1 MAKSPRGKAATQ
13 PHDGL
18 VKWTF
23 SQREH
28 AIGLLKAALP
38 KAVVE
43 ATDWSTLRVEK
54 GSFVDRALRHRHSDI
69 VLSARMDGEPVFFYT
84 LIEHQRTVEALMI
97 FRMGLYMWRLWEQLV
112 RDRPRRKTLPPI
124 VPLLLHQSDSG
135 WTAATRFQDVIAWK
149 GLGTASGLRPS
160 ASAARAA
167 MEEHVPH
174 FALRLVDLSEGRA
187 SHLAEQA
194 LTSLGRLVLRCMSV
208 ADDDERLQRE
218 IGRMGEAIAE
228 AVTAPNG
235 LAALEVLLRYLV
247 ATHARLRAS
256 RVGELLMKAA
266 DPVAQEEIVDF
277 IEQFKR
283 EGKAEG
289 RAEGKAEV
297 LLEQL
302 AARFGRLPA
311 AVKSRVRASSEEELS
326 ACALR
331 VLTAPTLAE
340 VLDGAQRPRAST
352 RPANAR
358 NPAAPK
364 RTGSPRK

>member
-1 MAKSPRGKAATQ
+1 MAKSPRGKAAAQ

-84 LIEHQRTVEALMI
+84 LIEHQRAVEALMI

-124 VPLLLHQSDSG
+124 VPLLLHHSDSG
-135 WTAATRFQDVIAWK
+135 WTAVTKFQDVIAGK
-149 GLGTASGLRPS
+149 GP
-160 ASAARAA
+160 ARAA
-167 MEEHVPH
+167 IEEHVPH

-194 LTSLGRLVLRCMSV
+194 LTSLGRLVLWCMSV
-208 ADDDERLQRE
+208 AGDDARLQRE
-218 IGRMGEAIAE
+218 IGRMGEAIAK

-256 RVGELLMKAA
+256 KVGELLMKAA
-266 DPVAQEEIVDF
+266 GPAAREEIVDF
-277 IEQFKR
+277 VEQFKR
-283 EGKAEG
+283 EGRAEG

-302 AARFGRLPA
+302 AARFGRLSA
-311 AVKSRVRASSEEELS
+311 AVKTRVRASSGEELS
-326 ACALR
+326 AWTLR

-352 RPANAR
+352 RPAKTRKAT
-358 NPAAPK
+358 APK
-364 RTGSPRK
+364 RGDR